1 MAAKKRVGQAESQ
14 VFIAFF
20 EKIFSDDRKNLFLI
34 VAFGWKRLFLR
45 QVILI
50 MIFENS
56 QIPVSAIPQIED
68 VDFQQLA
75 PAYRTVELV
84 ASAIFFTFLLIGWL
98 FFYLFNQLPVQWPVW
113 VALGAWMVLFALS
126 LYLSWKRWV
135 VAGYALREHDITHQ
149 HGVLFRT
156 VTTIPFNRMQHCEI
170 SRGPV
175 ESAFGLATLRVFTA
189 GGSSSDLS
197 IEGLPVEEAQRIKE
211 FITQKI
217 GESTEL

>member
-1 MAAKKRVGQAESQ
+1 
-14 VFIAFF
+14 
-20 EKIFSDDRKNLFLI
+20 
-34 VAFGWKRLFLR
+34 
-45 QVILI
+45 

-56 QIPVSAIPQIED
+56 QIQVSELPNAEG
-68 VDFQQLA
+68 VDFQRLA
-75 PAYRTVELV
+75 PAYRTVEFIATGILFSV
-84 ASAIFFTFLLIGWL
+84 LLFGWAMFSL
-98 FFYLFNQLPVQWPVW
+98 LNQLPVVWPVW
-113 VALGAWMVLFALS
+113 AALGLWAVLFS
-126 LYLSWKRWV
+126 FSMYLSWKRWE
-135 VAGYALREHDITHQ
+135 VAGYALREHDIIHK

-217 GESTEL
+217 GERKEEL